1 MEIHYDRVCAY
12 YGALLF
18 ADATRDAKLLARIEA
33 AYAPC
38 LSGTIQPKTGH
49 VDYNVFGIVP
59 FELFR
64 QTGNPEYL
72 PLARY
77 LADEEFED
85 PLEDGLTRYTR
96 FWLDDMY
103 MVGSLQAQAFKAL
116 HEPKYADR
124 GVNHLL
130 AYVEN
135 LQQPNGLLRHTLL
148 ESPHFWARGNGWAAA
163 GMTEVLLALPD
174 DHPKREQLLAAY
186 RTLMQTLVSHQ
197 HTSGMWHQLVDNP
210 EAWLESSGT
219 GMFVFALAT
228 GVRHGWLPADP
239 HGDAARRA
247 WLALTQYVD
256 SEGRVDRIS
265 AGIVDPS
272 AATYLNHPRYALG
285 DFHGQAAL
293 LWAAAA
299 MIRLGDPAPKHPG
312 GTKAHNTR
320 NDTE

>member
-1 MEIHYDRVCAY
+1 METDYDRVCAY

-18 ADATRDAKLLARIEA
+18 AEATRATKLLGRIEA

-38 LSGTIQPKTGH
+38 LSGAIQPEIGH
-49 VDYNVFGIVP
+49 VDNNVFGIVP
-59 FELFR
+59 FELCR
-64 QTGNPEYL
+64 QTGNPDYL
-72 PLARY
+72 PLARC

-85 PLEDGLTRYTR
+85 PREDGLTRYTR

-124 GVNHLL
+124 GADHLL
-130 AYVEN
+130 AYVEK
-135 LQQPNGLLRHTLL
+135 LQQPNGLLRHTLH

-163 GMTEVLLALPD
+163 GMTEVLLALPA

-186 RTLMQTLVSHQ
+186 RKLMKALVECQ
-197 HTSGMWHQLVDNP
+197 HASGMWHQLLDDPN
-210 EAWLESSGT
+210 AWLESSGT
-219 GMFVFALAT
+219 GMFVVALAT

-239 HGDAARRA
+239 HGDAAQRA
-247 WLALTQYVD
+247 WPALTQYVD
-256 SEGRVDRIS
+256 PKGRVSHVS

-272 AATYLNHPRYALG
+272 AATYLEHPRYAVG

-299 MIRLGDPAPKHPG
+299 MVRLGTPVPDHSSSANTEN
-312 GTKAHNTR
+312 TK
-320 NDTE
+320 DDKE

>member
-1 MEIHYDRVCAY
+1 METDYDRVCAY

-18 ADATRDAKLLARIEA
+18 AEATRDTKLLGRIEA

-38 LSGTIQPKTGH
+38 LSGTIRPETGH
-49 VDYNVFGIVP
+49 VDNNVFGIVP
-59 FELFR
+59 FELCR
-64 QTGNPEYL
+64 QTGNPDYL

-85 PLEDGLTRYTR
+85 PREDGLTRYTR

-103 MVGSLQAQAFKAL
+103 MVGSLQALAFKAL
-116 HEPKYADR
+116 HEPHYADR
-124 GVNHLL
+124 GADHLL
-130 AYVEN
+130 AYVEK
-135 LQQPNGLLRHTLL
+135 LQQPNALLRHTLH

-163 GMTEVLLALPD
+163 GMTEVLLALPAE
-174 DHPKREQLLAAY
+174 HPKREQLLAAY
-186 RTLMQTLVSHQ
+186 RTLMNALVGCQ
-197 HTSGMWHQLVDNP
+197 HTGGMWHQLLDDPN
-210 EAWLESSGT
+210 AWLESSGT

-228 GVRHGWLPADP
+228 GVRHEWLPIAP
-239 HGDAARRA
+239 HRDAARRA

-256 SEGRVDRIS
+256 SKGRVSHVS

-272 AATYLNHPRYALG
+272 AATYLEHPRYAVG

-299 MIRLGDPAPKHPG
+299 MVRLGDPVPEHPG
-312 GTKAHNTR
+312 STTTHNTR
-320 NDTE
+320 DDKE